1 MPDKKSTKSE
11 NNKLDYWLVESI
23 KDDRFEEA
31 YEIDSEISR

>member
-1 MPDKKSTKSE
+1 MPDKKSTKLE
-11 NNKLDYWLVESI
+11 NKSDYWLVESI